1 MKSFIAIIVS
11 VLCSLAAVAAPQGQT
26 EKNPPPLDPKNIDP
40 SVKPGDDFFNYA
52 NGSWINAAGAGIP
65 ENRGNERSTGCA
77 EGDRTAAQH
86 RYQRVFQFWLGPGRE
101 GQ

>member
-11 VLCSLAAVAAPQGQT
+11 VLCSLAAVAAPQGQA

-52 NGSWINAAGAGIP
+52 NGTWIKKTEIP
-65 ENRGNERSTGCA
+65 PEYSRWVRSA
-77 EGDRTAAQH
+77 S
-86 RYQRVFQFWLGPGRE
+86 
-101 GQ
+101 